1 MEIICILTLNYT
13 ISAKFIDIRSDAF
26 KTEVL
31 KVWYEDNL
39 TSTENLL
46 PLSLWQSSL
55 VRIGNKPIY
64 RDNSWS
70 SKRIQKVRQF
80 MKDAD
85 NLHHLMAS
93 SASGQDE
100 PNRAM

>member
-26 KTEVL
+26 KTEAL
-31 KVWYEDNL
+31 KVWYDDDL

-64 RDNSWS
+64 YNSWS

-85 NLHHLMAS
+85 NLHMAS